1 MKSKPPEIINIQMR
15 KSGDFQAFIPSNR
28 GKTIPRLLRTSLPI
42 SRFIQTINIEIITII
57 AGNMLV
63 KKEMM

>member
-1 MKSKPPEIINIQMR
+1 MKSRPPEIINIQIR
-15 KSGDFQAFIPSNR
+15 KSGAFQVVIPPYW
-28 GKTIPRLLRTSLPI
+28 GKKIPRLLRMSLPI
-42 SRFIQTINIEIITII
+42 SRFIQAINIEIITII